1 MTAPFTTAR
10 KTWQCSQGKWDQV
23 HGPTGEGGLHVLRV
37 KTDATTRRSI
47 AGHRCACSVFVYSPG
62 QIPQKNPSAAPTSCP
77 LTALHT
83 FRGFRTSITGGCPVG
98 EGGTPHSFPYPGGLH
113 LEPVTRQDPNG
124 FGVSR
129 LEKPRPH
136 SYTPITRPRHWPL
149 SAAHSAPCGRG
160 RHRPATARQPQEL
173 TQKGR
178 APQNPV

>member
-1 MTAPFTTAR
+1 MAVLTGKVGSGAR
-10 KTWQCSQGKWDQV
+10 ANWGGRSPRAEGQDRRHHQEEHSGTQV
-23 HGPTGEGGLHVLRV
+23 CVLCV
-37 KTDATTRRSI
+37 
-47 AGHRCACSVFVYSPG
+47 CLFWPG

-113 LEPVTRQDPNG
+113 LEPVTRQDPTG